1 MLTSIRKVRLVIFL
15 IILSLCASYSLA
27 IVKPT
32 KEFYINDY
40 ANIISKENEEHIIR
54 ENVSLEEKTGVQV
67 VVVTVPTLEGRP
79 LEEYSNELFR
89 EFGIGN
95 EDENN
100 GLLLL
105 LALEERQFRVEVG
118 YGLEGI
124 LPDGKTGRIQDEY
137 IIPYLKNNNWNEGI
151 KNGFD
156 AFVDVI
162 NNEYEYIKPPKV
174 ISLTTV
180 FLDFL
185 ALVTTF
191 VVAIVMRVKKDS
203 KRLKKSLIYLTLSTL
218 VLVLLNGIGSF
229 GILIVNLFI
238 FLFISF
244 VTIYSFIPSGE
255 NYSNSSS
262 GSSGASYSR
271 HNRGGGGSAGGG
283 GSSRSF

>member
-1 MLTSIRKVRLVIFL
+1 M
-15 IILSLCASYSLA
+15 A

-32 KEFYINDY
+32 KEFYVNDY

-67 VVVTVPTLEGRP
+67 VVVTVPNLEGRP

-89 EFGIGN
+89 EFGIGK

-105 LALEERQFRVEVG
+105 LALKERQFRVEVG

-137 IIPYLKNNNWNEGI
+137 IIPYLRENNWNAGI

-162 NNEYEYIKPPKV
+162 NTEYEYIKPPKV

-185 ALVTTF
+185 TLVTTF

-203 KRLKKSLIYLTLSTL
+203 KRLKKSLIYLVLSTL

-238 FLFISF
+238 FLFVSF
-244 VTIYSFIPSGE
+244 VTIYSFIPSGG